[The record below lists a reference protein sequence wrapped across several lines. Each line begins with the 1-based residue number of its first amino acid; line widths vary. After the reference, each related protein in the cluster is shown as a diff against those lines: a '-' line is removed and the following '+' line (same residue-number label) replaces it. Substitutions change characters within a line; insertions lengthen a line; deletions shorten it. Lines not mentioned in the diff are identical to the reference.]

1 MSMDGP
7 RPDSELA
14 AQVIDLSQVGAAQL
28 AERLDD
34 ALYLLGVNGPL
45 GPDDIGH
52 IDRFVWRFA
61 LLRMP
66 GRPPA
71 LLAFSTMPRLM
82 AFTRVLNSA
91 QPFAVPTEARRQ
103 RLGSAAAGIPFLL
116 LVDPDPESCAS
127 ASRGSAT
134 AERVIPELDR

>member
-1 MSMDGP
+1 MSTDGL
-7 RPDSELA
+7 RPDAALA
-14 AQVIDLSQVGAAQL
+14 AQVIDLSQIGAAQL
-28 AERLDD
+28 ADLLDSE
-34 ALYLLGVNGPL
+34 LYLLGVNGPL

-61 LLRMP
+61 LLRQP

-71 LLAFSTMPRLM
+71 LLAFSAMPRLM

-91 QPFAVPTEARRQ
+91 IPFAVPTEARRQ

-116 LVDPDPESCAS
+116 LVDPDPEACAS
-127 ASRGSAT
+127 VSRGSAT